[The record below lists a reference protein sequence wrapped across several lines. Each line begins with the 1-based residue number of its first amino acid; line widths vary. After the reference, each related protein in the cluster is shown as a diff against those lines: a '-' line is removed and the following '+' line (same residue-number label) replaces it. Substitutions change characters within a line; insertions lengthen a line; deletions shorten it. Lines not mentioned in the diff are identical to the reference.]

1 MAENIA
7 EVVETYFRANR
18 THDLN
23 LMRSILAD
31 DVEITSQAG
40 TIKGADAC
48 LELVDKFLTQV
59 GGIDPQPGPL
69 LIDGD
74 TVAVQ
79 IQAHLP
85 QLKEIRNLGD
95 FFTIKKGKITQLFIY
110 QANTI
115 KMARS

>member
-1 MAENIA
+1 MAENLA
-7 EVVETYFRANR
+7 ETVEKYFRANR
-18 THDLN
+18 THDLK

-40 TIKGADAC
+40 TVKGADAC
-48 LELVDKFLTQV
+48 VELVDKFLTQT
-59 GGIDPQPGPL
+59 GGIDPQPDPF

-79 IQAHLP
+79 IQAHLA

-95 FFTIKKGKITQLFIY
+95 FFTIKNGKTTHLFIY
-110 QANTI
+110 QANTT
-115 KMARS
+115 KMA